1 MSRIV
6 LGGGIG
12 AGKSRVADFLNG
24 KDVTVI
30 SADRI
35 GHAVLEAVGP
45 AFHAVANR
53 WPSVVAEGEIDRSR
67 LAAIVFGAPAELA
80 ELEAITHPFIME
92 EIDRIATEARGPV
105 ILEVPVMLPLD
116 ESWKRVYVDAD
127 EDVRIQRAIDRGGEA
142 ADVRRRAAVQA
153 HRDSWLEWAEAVIV
167 NNGSLDDLR
176 EQVDA
181 VWDGLVAE

>member
-12 AGKSRVADFLNG
+12 AGKSQVADFLNG

-30 SADRI
+30 SADRV
-35 GHAVLEAVGP
+35 GHAVLERDGP
-45 AFHAVANR
+45 AFDAVANR
-53 WPSVVAEGEIDRSR
+53 WPSVVADGRIDRSR
-67 LAAIVFGAPAELA
+67 LAAIVFGAPPELA

-92 EIDRIATEARGPV
+92 EIDRITTEAQGSV

-153 HRDSWLEWAEAVIV
+153 HRDSWLEWAEAVID
-167 NNGSLDDLR
+167 NNGSLEDLH

-181 VWDGLVAE
+181 FWDGLMAE

>member
-45 AFHAVANR
+45 AFDAVANR
-53 WPSVVAEGEIDRSR
+53 WPSVVADGEIDRSR

-116 ESWKRVYVDAD
+116 ESWKRVYVDAN
-127 EDVRIQRAIDRGGEA
+127 EDVRIHRAIERGGEA
-142 ADVRRRAAVQA
+142 VDVRRRAAFRRTA
-153 HRDSWLEWAEAVIV
+153 TRGLEWAEAVIV

-176 EQVDA
+176 EQVDV
-181 VWDGLVAE
+181 VWDELVAE